1 MTKKELK
8 IISNLAR
15 IHIKNNEKT
24 KYFNDINKMIDCVKI
39 LYEQKFINIKP
50 TTHITKLKNI
60 WRNDIVIRSS
70 QKQIN
75 KILNNAKSKYKTF
88 YKIKKVIDKNDKS
101 C

>member
-24 KYFNDINKMIDCVKI
+24 KYLNDINEMISCVKI
-39 LYEQKFINIKP
+39 LHEQKFANVKP
-50 TTHITKLKNI
+50 TTHITNIRNI
-60 WRNDIVIRSS
+60 WRNDTVIKSS

-75 KILNNAKSKYKTF
+75 KILNNAKSKHKTF
-88 YKIKKVIDKNDKS
+88 YKIKKVIDKE
-101 C
+101 